1 MDADETYPL
10 ELLER
15 FDVFEGL
22 EPSDLERVY
31 DAVNRRCYPPG
42 ESLIVEGESS
52 RALFAVLKGRVEVL
66 KEDESGDHKRLAVID
81 AGTVF
86 GEHGFVLSE
95 PRTATVRAVDE
106 VDTLHL
112 HGEAF
117 DRLAAA
123 GGQAARTIERN
134 ILRMLA
140 DRQQTINERLL
151 ELHRASDGETG
162 YHCDKTNDIGDQLM
176 RRWTV

>member
-1 MDADETYPL
+1 MDADETFSL
-10 ELLER
+10 ELLKQ

-22 EPSDLERVY
+22 EPSDLERVH
-31 DAVNRRCYPPG
+31 DAVDRRRYSAG
-42 ESLIVEGESS
+42 ESLIVEGERS
-52 RALFAVLKGRVEVL
+52 RALFAVLEGRVEVL
-66 KEDESGDHKRLAVID
+66 KEDESGDHQRLAVID

-106 VDTLHL
+106 VDALCL

-117 DRLAAA
+117 DRLEAA
-123 GGQAARTIERN
+123 GGEAARSIERN

-140 DRQQTINERLL
+140 HRQQTINERLL
-151 ELHRASDGETG
+151 ELHRSSESDTG
-162 YHCDKTNDIGDQLM
+162 YHCDETNDIGEQLM